1 MPLRRRAFL
10 GSAAAAIAA
19 ACTPTSVPTASSA
32 VSLGPPETKTIR
44 FAGRAGCDP
53 WTWLADDF
61 LREEGFT
68 DVSLVAQPQ
77 PDSLIRREV
86 PGDIGVN
93 YASNHVARVDAGQP
107 LVALGGTHV
116 GCLELWALPGINTI
130 RDLRGKR
137 IVVGKQDALFDTF
150 YGLWVSL
157 LTSVGVDPSEVAL
170 TIANDPNKS
179 EIDYF
184 VEGRSDATL
193 AAVAQGPLLRANPKN
208 PGHQIFDTTVDKPW
222 SQYFCCLLVA
232 NRDWAKANPNAA
244 KRATR
249 AVLRAIDYGAK
260 DRERAVAVAV
270 EKKVTQNPK
279 ILLEAIKDLPYDWR
293 EYDPTETLR
302 FYALRLADAKLVQ
315 KTPAQIIADGTDFA
329 FFRQMQRE
337 LKG

>member
-1 MPLRRRAFL
+1 MPLRRRALL
-10 GSAAAAIAA
+10 GSAAAALAVACAPKSAA
-19 ACTPTSVPTASSA
+19 ATPAP
-32 VSLGPPETKTIR
+32 SLGPPETTAIR
-44 FAGRAGCDP
+44 IAGPLGCDP

-61 LREEGFT
+61 LKEEGFT
-68 DVSLVAQPQ
+68 DVKLVTQ
-77 PDSLIRREV
+77 PDSILK
-86 PGDIGVN
+86 GLTDIGVN
-93 YASNHVARVDAGQP
+93 YGSSHVARVDAGQP
-107 LVALGGTHV
+107 FLALGGTHV
-116 GCLELWALPGINTI
+116 GCLEMWALPGINSI

-137 IVVGKQDALFDTF
+137 IVAGKQDVLLDVF

-157 LTSVGVDPSEVAL
+157 LTSVGVDPSEVHFT
-170 TIANDPNKS
+170 TIDDPTKS

-184 VEGRSDATL
+184 VEGKTDATL
-193 AAVAQGPLLRANPKN
+193 AAVTQGALLHANPKN

-244 KRATR
+244 RRATR

-270 EKKVTQNPK
+270 EKKITQNPK

-302 FYALRLADAKLVQ
+302 FYALRLADAKLVK

-329 FFRQMQRE
+329 FFRQMQKE
-337 LKG
+337 LKA